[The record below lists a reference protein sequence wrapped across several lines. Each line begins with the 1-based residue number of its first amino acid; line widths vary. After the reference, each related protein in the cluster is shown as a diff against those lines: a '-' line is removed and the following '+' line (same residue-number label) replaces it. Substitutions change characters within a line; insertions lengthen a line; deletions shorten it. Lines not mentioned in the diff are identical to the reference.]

1 MVAPG
6 IGSGH
11 DWTHYYASDAP
22 TKLDFSQAKNIPAK
36 IESACLR
43 FANNPAITA
52 MALARSSVRP
62 P

>member
-6 IGSGH
+6 ISSGF

-36 IESACLR
+36 IESA
-43 FANNPAITA
+43 
-52 MALARSSVRP
+52 
-62 P
+62 